1 MRHVPSS
8 LVISAVVAGA
18 LLVHLCIGSLTGPR
32 CKMRISLWS
41 CYYYTER
48 VKCKIYLGSLNILLC
63 SMFFILRVQVT
74 CIYLCT
80 TFASTFYLFFLHDEG
95 CVLKGQSNLKGLMQ

>member
-18 LLVHLCIGSLTGPR
+18 LLVHLCVGSLSGPR

-41 CYYYTER
+41 CHYYTER
-48 VKCKIYLGSLNILLC
+48 VTCKTYLGSLNILLC
-63 SMFFILRVQVT
+63 SRCFILRVQDICKHLLPV
-74 CIYLCT
+74 L
-80 TFASTFYLFFLHDEG
+80 ST
-95 CVLKGQSNLKGLMQ
+95 

>member
-18 LLVHLCIGSLTGPR
+18 LLVHLCIGSLSGPR

-41 CYYYTER
+41 CYYCTER
-48 VKCKIYLGSLNILLC
+48 VKCKTSRKFKYIVVFYAFYLKSAGYMHLLV
-63 SMFFILRVQVT
+63 RR
-74 CIYLCT
+74 
-80 TFASTFYLFFLHDEG
+80 TFASTFYLFCLHDE
-95 CVLKGQSNLKGLMQ
+95 VVS